1 MLLIW
6 RQISATKIQFCLIN
20 VKSNVFLSVLL
31 IHCRSQ
37 FFLLTFCQ
45 QLIYEREKQA
55 DKMKNYA
62 INDITSLDGM
72 HVYLMVYLL

>member
-1 MLLIW
+1 MC
-6 RQISATKIQFCLIN
+6 FCLFYWFTADH
-20 VKSNVFLSVLL
+20 K
-31 IHCRSQ
+31 

-45 QLIYEREKQA
+45 QLIYKREKQA

-72 HVYLMVYLL
+72 HVYLMVYLLWINLPDFK

>member
-31 IHCRSQ
+31 IHWRSQ

-45 QLIYEREKQA
+45 QLIYKREKQA